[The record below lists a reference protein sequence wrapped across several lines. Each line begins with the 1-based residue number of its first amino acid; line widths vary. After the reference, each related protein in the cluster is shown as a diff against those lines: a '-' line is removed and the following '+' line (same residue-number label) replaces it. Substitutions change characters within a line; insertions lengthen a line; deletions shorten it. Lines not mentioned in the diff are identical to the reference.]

1 MKLTVVAATGRIGR
15 LVVERALAAGH
26 DVTAVV
32 RNPANLPPGVTSF
45 RAELSAAGLS
55 TTDPAALAPAFAGA
69 DAVLSGLGP
78 RTRRDFGVV
87 EPGTRA
93 LIAGMRAA
101 GARRLVIVS
110 AAPVLTTPSPGR
122 PAPPRRDPSQPRLAA
137 TVLYPIVTAA
147 FRAHYADLAAAED
160 RLRDSGLEW
169 TSLRPPRLTDKP
181 FTGRYRTALDANP
194 GGLTVSRADVADALL
209 QAPGRPDWIGH
220 AVGISV

>member
-32 RNPANLPPGVTSF
+32 RNPAALPPGVTSF
-45 RAELSAAGLS
+45 RADLSAA
-55 TTDPAALAPAFAGA
+55 DPAALAPAFAGA

-137 TVLYPIVTAA
+137 ALLYPVVTAA

-160 RLRDSGLEW
+160 RLRDSGLDW
-169 TSLRPPRLTDKP
+169 TSLWPPRLTDKP